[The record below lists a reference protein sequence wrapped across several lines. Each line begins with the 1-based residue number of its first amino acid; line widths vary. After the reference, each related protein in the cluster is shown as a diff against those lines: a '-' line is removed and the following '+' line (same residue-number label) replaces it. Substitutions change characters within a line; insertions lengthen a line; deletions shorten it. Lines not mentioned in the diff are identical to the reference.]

1 MTLKEQIQKRQD
13 FNKEIA
19 WILANHRND
28 LVQGIARDF
37 LEMVVRYPQQRA
49 GQIIC
54 NYICGDYRDREP
66 MNPTKV
72 ILNELFPGN
81 PDPFF
86 EESYETLKRLKAP
99 VK

>member
-1 MTLKEQIQKRQD
+1 MTLTEQIRKRQD

-19 WILANHRND
+19 VILANHENE
-28 LVQGIARDF
+28 LVRGIARDF
-37 LEMVVRYPQQRA
+37 LDLTHKCPQMRA

-54 NYICGDYRDREP
+54 NFICGDYREREV

-86 EESYETLKRLKAP
+86 EESYVTLNRLKNSGE
-99 VK
+99 